1 MSTLKINQSILFS
14 HMKAESAH
22 DLENT
27 LATIHPE
34 AVFHDQ
40 PVGLHLKGRNEV
52 AKHYK
57 LWWHAFGV
65 QTDGGALHWVND
77 NLMIG
82 ESHFVGEHIGPFL
95 GIEPTNKSI
104 RFPFTVYVGFKDGL
118 LFSERFF
125 YDLNT
130 VMKQIGEPG
139 FKLAA

>member
-104 RFPFTVYVGFKDGL
+104 RFPLRSTSALKTVCYLANGFFT
-118 LFSERFF
+118 
-125 YDLNT
+125 
-130 VMKQIGEPG
+130 I
-139 FKLAA
+139 